1 MGTRG
6 SGRYLRLAG
15 VLLGAC
21 ALSACNSPFNI
32 LARLDGPYIS
42 PERRAEIAYRAAME
56 RQRME
61 AEAAAALA
69 ASAAP
74 PSPAAAPAP
83 VVVQSARPA
92 PTPAPTP
99 APAAELPAIAAPPA
113 EPAFAAPVP
122 AARVAAAPPSP
133 ISPAAGL
140 MGPVTT
146 REAAPAPLETRLP
159 SAFELTPAPSNPPR
173 RAAGS
178 VMQPAPSLPAP
189 APVPAPA
196 PAAASAAPAPRDL
209 QRAAAAA
216 GLAVVSALPAP
227 DAAPAAARSASSAD
241 TLRAFYDFAIARLDG
256 LPAAG
261 DRASMLLADPP
272 SLDPELKRCGNLP
285 PAVLIDLDPGNGLL
299 PLVSSDSASPEL
311 ARYLG
316 LLRERGVTV
325 YWISGH
331 APNAASQIRQR
342 LVASG
347 LDPSGTDPLIVTR
360 FAGESKQ
367 ARRYGLGDSNCLL
380 AIMGDQRGD
389 FDELYDYVLD
399 PIMAAPLEEHVDH
412 GWFLAPPPLD

>member
-1 MGTRG
+1 MAARG
-6 SGRYLRLAG
+6 SRRYLRLAG

-21 ALSACNSPFNI
+21 ALSACNSPLNF

-42 PERRAEIAYRAAME
+42 PERRAELAYRAATE

-61 AEAAAALA
+61 AEAAAQAAAGSSLA
-69 ASAAP
+69 APAPTPTPTPVPVIVQSAQL
-74 PSPAAAPAP
+74 AAAPAAAELPP
-83 VVVQSARPA
+83 VAT
-92 PTPAPTP
+92 PTPAPSP
-99 APAAELPAIAAPPA
+99 APAPVL
-113 EPAFAAPVP
+113 AAPV
-122 AARVAAAPPSP
+122 SP

-140 MGPVTT
+140 MGPVAT
-146 REAAPAPLETRLP
+146 REAAPAPLATRLP
-159 SAFELTPAPSNPPR
+159 SAFELTPAQPAPPR
-173 RAAGS
+173 REA
-178 VMQPAPSLPAP
+178 QPAAPLASPPPPPPAP
-189 APVPAPA
+189 APTPAPA
-196 PAAASAAPAPRDL
+196 QAPAARDL

-216 GLAVVSALPAP
+216 GLAVVSALPTP
-227 DAAPAAARSASSAD
+227 DAAPASAQPAQSAD
-241 TLRAFYDFAIARLDG
+241 ALRAFYDFAVARLDG

-261 DRASMLLADPP
+261 GRASMLLADPP

-299 PLVSSDSASPEL
+299 PLVSSDRASPEL

-367 ARRYGLGDSNCLL
+367 ARRYGLGDSNCVL
-380 AIMGDQRGD
+380 AIMGDQRAD